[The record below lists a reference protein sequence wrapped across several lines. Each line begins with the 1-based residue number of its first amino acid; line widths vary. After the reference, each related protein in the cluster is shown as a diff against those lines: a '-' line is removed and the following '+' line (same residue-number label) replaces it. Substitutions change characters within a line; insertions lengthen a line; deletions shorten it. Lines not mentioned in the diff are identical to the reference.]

1 MKTFLNL
8 FFLALITLL
17 FSCER
22 KTEEKYGEINTIMVT
37 NPQKALK
44 LTRDLIKKNKNLS
57 EKDRNKLAL
66 LEYKAEDKCG
76 IPHNSDSL
84 ILRIYN
90 YMSREGTP
98 SEKLVVNYY
107 MGRTYHTLK
116 NYPQAIFYYNSAID
130 IAAESELSHNDSIV
144 LSNIYSQF
152 CEVNMNL
159 GNSSIAHASIMKSLN
174 IQKAL
179 NIDNLR
185 IYQDVA
191 DSYYRNLGNID
202 SATYYYKECA
212 VKIAGE
218 NSVKENELYI
228 SSQLEFFS
236 ETGNQKM
243 AKWTFM
249 LLNGIKNDSLK
260 YHSLTSKACYY
271 TYIERK
277 EDSIIYYDRKAYQL
291 CNDIR
296 DKSIDARNL
305 FMDFK
310 HFTHNND
317 SALKYA
323 SLYITLTDSADN
335 IELKEEMA
343 SAQSLQH
350 AQELEFMRIKL
361 HEGKMRLNE
370 IISYGVAIVMF
381 MIILMIVSFNIYNRH
396 QRKYQEDYEKL
407 KANKEEMEV
416 EHHKLE
422 KIMAADNKLRSESA
436 KDVSAVVTHLN
447 NIEYNPKEILTEE
460 LWNDVFLAVDK
471 IYPDFR
477 KYILSYYSTIE
488 NKDLIL
494 VYLVVLGKKQA
505 DVARLFK
512 NSRSV
517 VNRKFHRL
525 DNRLGASISEVIDKY
540 ISSHLDTIEPLAH
553 PSVESDNEE

>member
-1 MKTFLNL
+1 MS
-8 FFLALITLL
+8 
-17 FSCER
+17 SCLQKHDNKIEMLDS
-22 KTEEKYGEINTIMVT
+22 IMSV
-37 NPQKALK
+37 NPQKGLE
-44 LTRDLIKKNKNLS
+44 LTSKILAESKKFS
-57 EKDRNKLAL
+57 EKDLAKLTL
-66 LEYKAEDKCG
+66 LQYKGEDKCG
-76 IPHNSDSL
+76 ITHNSDSL
-84 ILRIYN
+84 IVRIYN
-90 YMSREGTP
+90 YLSIEGTL
-98 SEKLVVNYY
+98 SEKLEVNYY
-107 MGRTYHTLK
+107 MGRTYHSLK
-116 NYPQAIFYYNSAID
+116 NYPQAVFYYNSAID
-130 IAAESELSHNDSIV
+130 VACEGELSHGDSVV
-144 LSNIYSQF
+144 LSNVYSQL

-159 GNSSIAHASIMKSLN
+159 GNNSMAHACIMKSLY

-179 NIDNLR
+179 NIDKLR

-202 SATYYYKECA
+202 SASYYYKECA
-212 VKIAGE
+212 VKIACE
-218 NSVKENELYI
+218 NSIKENELYI
-228 SSQLEFFS
+228 ASHLEFFS

-249 LLNGIKNDSLK
+249 LLNGVSNDSLM

-271 TYIERK
+271 TYIDRK
-277 EDSIIYYDRKAYQL
+277 VDSIIFFDRKAYEL

-305 FMDFK
+305 FMDFNYLV
-310 HFTHNND
+310 HNND

-323 SLYITLTDSADN
+323 SLFIMLTDSADN
-335 IELKEEMA
+335 IELTEEMA
-343 SAQSLQH
+343 SAQSLRH
-350 AQELEFMRIKL
+350 AQELEYMRIKV
-361 HEGKMRLNE
+361 HESKMRLNE

-381 MIILMIVSFNIYNRH
+381 MIIIMIASFNIYKRH

-407 KANKEEMEV
+407 KANKEEVEV
-416 EHHKLE
+416 EHHRLE

-436 KDVSAVVTHLN
+436 KDVSSVVMRLN
-447 NIEYNPKEILTEE
+447 SIAYSPREILTEE
-460 LWNDVFLAVDK
+460 LWDDVFLAVDK

-494 VYLVVLGKKQA
+494 VYLVVLGMKQA

-525 DNRLGASISEVIDKY
+525 EGKLGTGISDVVEKY
-540 ISSHLDTIEPLAH
+540 MSSNVDRVAAKVHLSLVSNIEK
-553 PSVESDNEE
+553 